1 VPVRRKRTAAFQVK
15 GPVACFPRYALYLS
29 SAMGLKSSG
38 GGGGDPDDDG
48 SRGADSVVIVAGD
61 DDGDVLA
68 GDCVGCGDCGGVG
81 VPCGGGLDEVASTF
95 GCGGSEFVCVDL
107 LAGGVFE
114 GMAAGEC
121 LASLEGG
128 FDVEGLLTGFCGDDL
143 LALLGGGMLPFCLF
157 LVFA

>member
-1 VPVRRKRTAAFQVK
+1 
-15 GPVACFPRYALYLS
+15 
-29 SAMGLKSSG
+29 
-38 GGGGDPDDDG
+38 
-48 SRGADSVVIVAGD
+48 VVIVAGD

-114 GMAAGEC
+114 GMAVGEC
-121 LASLEGG
+121 LASLDGG
-128 FDVEGLLTGFCGDDL
+128 FDVEGLLTGFCFMAIACGDDL
-143 LALLGGGMLPFCLF
+143 LALLGGGVLDGELFEGPFCLF